1 MALPDG
7 KNNLKI
13 QIKGGETTIPNQS
26 WSLSLFQ
33 LIPTPP
39 TVTALTPPPM
49 PPSVDGW
56 GNACLELPSL
66 NIPGITVSPPPG
78 LSSPVF
84 PYYNEL
90 GNCADSMACIQF
102 YDSFWAYAPL
112 LLTPLTN
119 TFPITGTGDSYLTLL
134 EQCGPL
140 NTTLVPAAP
149 YPNVGTL
156 VDIDYSTGDFTAQGE
171 IQSWAPGFTG
181 YGITNINY
189 YDVGAS
195 GNYTTYATQSSGM
208 LIDYYDYT
216 VPTVSSPI
224 CGPTQMSAI
233 TKQEVLMGVVEA
245 PEIQSEVFIERGK
258 QSVFERIQRF
268 GEISTIGG
276 LLTYGYGF
284 NNIKE
289 EITNG

>member
-84 PYYNEL
+84 P
-90 GNCADSMACIQF
+90 
-102 YDSFWAYAPL
+102 
-112 LLTPLTN
+112 
-119 TFPITGTGDSYLTLL
+119 
-134 EQCGPL
+134 
-140 NTTLVPAAP
+140 
-149 YPNVGTL
+149 
-156 VDIDYSTGDFTAQGE
+156 
-171 IQSWAPGFTG
+171 
-181 YGITNINY
+181 
-189 YDVGAS
+189 
-195 GNYTTYATQSSGM
+195 
-208 LIDYYDYT
+208 
-216 VPTVSSPI
+216 
-224 CGPTQMSAI
+224 
-233 TKQEVLMGVVEA
+233 
-245 PEIQSEVFIERGK
+245 
-258 QSVFERIQRF
+258 
-268 GEISTIGG
+268 
-276 LLTYGYGF
+276 
-284 NNIKE
+284 
-289 EITNG
+289 

>member
-1 MALPDG
+1 
-7 KNNLKI
+7 
-13 QIKGGETTIPNQS
+13 
-26 WSLSLFQ
+26 LFQ

-49 PPSVDGW
+49 PPSADGW

-78 LSSPVF
+78 LSSPIF

-90 GNCADSMACIQF
+90 GNCADSMACVQF

-112 LLTPLTN
+112 LLAPLTN

-134 EQCGPL
+134 EQYGPL

-195 GNYTTYATQSSGM
+195 GNYTT
-208 LIDYYDYT
+208 
-216 VPTVSSPI
+216 
-224 CGPTQMSAI
+224 
-233 TKQEVLMGVVEA
+233 
-245 PEIQSEVFIERGK
+245 
-258 QSVFERIQRF
+258 
-268 GEISTIGG
+268 
-276 LLTYGYGF
+276 
-284 NNIKE
+284 
-289 EITNG
+289 